1 MQSVVNKQDANTNEF
16 RRILFIYR
24 EQTLVSVSQT
34 LRHKIDGKP
43 RPAEINLG
51 VISSKSVEQ
60 VEAIGQA
67 LLEAAAIAREWSK
80 IVEGNLCLKLSA

>member
-1 MQSVVNKQDANTNEF
+1 MQSVINKQDANTSDF
-16 RRILFIYR
+16 RRILFIYQ
-24 EQTLVSVSQT
+24 EQTIVSVSQT

-67 LLEAAAIAREWSK
+67 LLEAAAIARDWSK
-80 IVEGNLCLKLSA
+80 IVERNLCLKLSA